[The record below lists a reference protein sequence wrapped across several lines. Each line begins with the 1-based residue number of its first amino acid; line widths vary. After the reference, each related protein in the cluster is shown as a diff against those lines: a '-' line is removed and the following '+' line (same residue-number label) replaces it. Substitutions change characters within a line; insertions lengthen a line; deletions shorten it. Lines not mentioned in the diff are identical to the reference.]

1 MEDQKIIQL
10 LREKNQDSAFLK
22 LYKNYPSVE
31 KLIRSKGGTKEDAKD
46 IFQEAL
52 LVFYEK
58 VSTSDFKLTSTIST
72 YLYSV
77 CRFLWKDQMNKRK
90 INTTTLENEN
100 FSSDMESEML
110 LYWEKED
117 KFKQIEDALNQL
129 GEKCLKILTLF
140 YYKKV
145 RMKMIAQQLG
155 ITSEKAAKTQK
166 YKCLEQAKENISNH
180 LN

>member
-58 VSTSDFKLTSTIST
+58 VNTSDFKLTSTIST

-129 GEKCLKILTLF
+129 GKKCLKILTLF
-140 YYKKV
+140 YYEKV
-145 RMKMIAQQLG
+145 RMKIIAQQLG

>member
-58 VSTSDFKLTSTIST
+58 VNTSDFKLTSTIST

-117 KFKQIEDALNQL
+117 KFKQIENALSQL

-145 RMKMIAQQLG
+145 RMKIIAQQLG
-155 ITSEKAAKTQK
+155 LTSEKAAKTQK
-166 YKCLEQAKENISNH
+166 YKCLEQAKENILTH

>member
-10 LREKNQDSAFLK
+10 LREKNQDSAFLR

-58 VSTSDFKLTSTIST
+58 ISTSDFKLTSTIST

-77 CRFLWKDQMNKRK
+77 CRFLWKDQMNKKK

-100 FSSDMESEML
+100 FSSDVENELL
-110 LYWEKED
+110 LYLEKEN
-117 KFKQIEDALNQL
+117 KFKQIENALSQL

-145 RMKMIAQQLG
+145 RMKIIAQQLG
-155 ITSEKAAKTQK
+155 LTSEKAAKTQK

>member
-58 VSTSDFKLTSTIST
+58 VNTSDFKLTSTIST

-77 CRFLWKDQMNKRK
+77 CRFLWKDQMNKKK
-90 INTTTLENEN
+90 INTTALENEN
-100 FSSDMESEML
+100 FSSDLENEVL
-110 LYWEKED
+110 LYLEKEE
-117 KFKQIEDALNQL
+117 KFKQIENAFSQL

-140 YYKKV
+140 YYEKV
-145 RMKMIAQQLG
+145 RMKIIAQQLG
-155 ITSEKAAKTQK
+155 LTSEKAAKTQK
-166 YKCLEQAKENISNH
+166 YKCLEQAKENISNN